1 LPVLE
6 SMTLGTPVLTSRT
19 SSIPEIAGDAALM
32 VDPYDPRAI
41 AEAVRALDENE
52 PLRVELARKGVAQ
65 AERFSERAYAERL
78 LGVYERALGHS
89 ALAAKEQP

>member
-1 LPVLE
+1 
-6 SMTLGTPVLTSRT
+6 MTLGTPVLTSRT

-41 AEAVRALDENE
+41 AEGVRALDENE
-52 PLRVELARKGVAQ
+52 PLRHELAAKGVLR

-78 LGVYERALGHS
+78 LGVYES
-89 ALAAKEQP
+89 ALRR

>member
-1 LPVLE
+1 
-6 SMTLGTPVLTSRT
+6 MTLGTPVLTSRT

-41 AEAVRALDENE
+41 SEGVRALDENE
-52 PLRVELARKGVAQ
+52 PLRQELASKGVLQ

-78 LGVYERALGHS
+78 LGVYESVLRA
-89 ALAAKEQP
+89 PTRR